1 LVVVASLALTTSL
14 SACGGSKDIVHGLDE
29 FEANEILVV
38 LESKNISA
46 DKTKEEGRVVAYTV
60 VVSEGDSREAMKILV
75 DNHLPRARSQGLKET
90 YGAGSGGL
98 IPTKSEE
105 KAKYLMAV
113 QGEIERK
120 LKTLPGIVQAH
131 VSVVQPDKDII
142 RDLDTPAPPSTASVA
157 VVYNA
162 VDDRGSASV
171 SLDDVRSLVAASVED
186 LKPANVQV
194 VMKKNERIKLVDDV
208 AGAAAET
215 TSESVMGI
223 RVSDH
228 SAGFKVKLMFGVFGV
243 VALIGIAVGVGGV
256 LRSIFVVRKLQAEAA
271 APRKAR
277 RETQTGLPP

>member
-1 LVVVASLALTTSL
+1 
-14 SACGGSKDIVHGLDE
+14 
-29 FEANEILVV
+29 
-38 LESKNISA
+38 
-46 DKTKEEGRVVAYTV
+46 
-60 VVSEGDSREAMKILV
+60 M
-75 DNHLPRARSQGLKET
+75 
-90 YGAGSGGL
+90 
-98 IPTKSEE
+98 
-105 KAKYLMAV
+105 
-113 QGEIERK
+113 
-120 LKTLPGIVQAH
+120 
-131 VSVVQPDKDII
+131 
-142 RDLDTPAPPSTASVA
+142 
-157 VVYNA
+157 
-162 VDDRGSASV
+162 
-171 SLDDVRSLVAASVED
+171 RSLVAASVED